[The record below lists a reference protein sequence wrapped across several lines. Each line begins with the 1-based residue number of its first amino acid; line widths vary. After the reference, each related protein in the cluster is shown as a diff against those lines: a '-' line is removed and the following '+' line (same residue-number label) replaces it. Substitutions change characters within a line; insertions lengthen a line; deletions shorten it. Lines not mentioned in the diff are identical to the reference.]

1 MNETDFSKT
10 TPAMRLLGRDTSVL
24 RSVLTDLPTTGTITH
39 CHLEAAERAREVYA
53 QARADLRLRRLF
65 QAPLPSDT
73 SDEVYSSGTLAAA
86 WREQIGSR
94 HTQDAGPS
102 RKIGYNSENIMNIS
116 AKSIEWL
123 RSSGYNKF

>member
-53 QARADLRLRRLF
+53 QARADRRLRRLYKRLCRVAL
-65 QAPLPSDT
+65 QKKCTLQGH
-73 SDEVYSSGTLAAA
+73 SSPFGENELALANH
-86 WREQIGSR
+86 S
-94 HTQDAGPS
+94 TQDPVV
-102 RKIGYNSENIMNIS
+102 
-116 AKSIEWL
+116 
-123 RSSGYNKF
+123 